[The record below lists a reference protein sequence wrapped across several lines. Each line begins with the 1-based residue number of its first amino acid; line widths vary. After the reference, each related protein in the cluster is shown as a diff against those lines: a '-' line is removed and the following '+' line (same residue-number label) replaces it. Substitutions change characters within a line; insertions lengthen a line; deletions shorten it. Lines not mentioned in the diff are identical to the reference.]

1 MKFFEKLTKASRI
14 IFIIGAFVYAALYA
28 TFHAGGMGN
37 TFMSVLVGLIYLI
50 VGTGLLVAAPLLLLF
65 KRDEAA
71 KYVYLVL
78 LGYWLLS
85 TVQTYLNQADIA
97 SNSNDALTVVIGIFS
112 FILGLALVGIIVL
125 VALEYFISKSFFRFI
140 SFLIFVGVVGF
151 ALVTAILL
159 IVQYARYNAGW
170 TTYVSVIMNYFI
182 APATLCFGYLHFFGA
197 PKRSK

>member
-1 MKFFEKLTKASRI
+1 MKFFEKLTKSSRI
-14 IFIIGAFVYAALYA
+14 IFIIGAFIYAALYA

-112 FILGLALVGIIVL
+112 FILGLWLPLSRSQNQWCNSSHHV
-125 VALEYFISKSFFRFI
+125 FIPGMQKEEEKK
-140 SFLIFVGVVGF
+140 
-151 ALVTAILL
+151 AK
-159 IVQYARYNAGW
+159 
-170 TTYVSVIMNYFI
+170 
-182 APATLCFGYLHFFGA
+182 GYSG
-197 PKRSK
+197 